1 MPTPRIDSILND
13 KSVRIIIC
21 SYSMFYLIIMITL
34 LHTHLF
40 RKYKRFYS
48 LVLKISLTLVTLNPG
63 SGPPPITYILSLTD
77 TADNP

>member
-1 MPTPRIDSILND
+1 MPTPRTEITATIIND
-13 KSVRIIIC
+13 NNLFLINVL
-21 SYSMFYLIIMITL
+21 LIIMITL

-40 RKYKRFYS
+40 RKYNRFYS
-48 LVLKISLTLVTLNPG
+48 LGLKISLTLVTLNPG